1 LENATA
7 CHPERSEGSA
17 FRNIF
22 QQTLGDSKMA
32 KTKRHR
38 KILSAADFSGDGEPY
53 SEVIVTISIRI
64 LGEGITRSRLA
75 VNVCPDPAL
84 QPLARKS
91 LQAMRKENFGV
102 NEDGMFGACLSD
114 SLNGWEDLNDD
125 YPRIDE
131 RVKDR
136 FQKECL
142 QAMNDYI
149 KESVDWALAMNKQG
163 MEEAAH
169 NDRKPRPGEL
179 VM

>member
-1 LENATA
+1 
-7 CHPERSEGSA
+7 
-17 FRNIF
+17 
-22 QQTLGDSKMA
+22 MA
-32 KTKRHR
+32 KTKRRR

-64 LGEGITRSRLA
+64 LGKGITRSRLA
-75 VNVCPDPAL
+75 VNVYPDPAL
-84 QPLARKS
+84 GPLARKS
-91 LQAMRKENFGV
+91 LEAMKKGNFGL

-114 SLNGWEDLNDD
+114 SFNGWEDLSDD
-125 YPRIDE
+125 YPRIDK

-149 KESVDWALAMNKQG
+149 KESVDWALALNKQG
-163 MEEAAH
+163 MEEAAR
-169 NDRKPRPGEL
+169 NDGVPGSTER